1 MFEKYDEELKNR
13 FLEGIAM
20 GMGCA
25 TIVFVFLV
33 VLFPVMFTFN

>member
-1 MFEKYDEELKNR
+1 MYEEYDEELKNR

-25 TIVFVFLV
+25 TIAFVLA
-33 VLFPVMFTFN
+33 VLLIPIMFTFN

>member
-1 MFEKYDEELKNR
+1 MYEKYDEELKNR

-25 TIVFVFLV
+25 TIAFVLA
-33 VLFPVMFTFN
+33 VLLIPIMFRFG

>member
-13 FLEGIAM
+13 FLEGVAM

-25 TIVFVFLV
+25 TIVFAFI
-33 VLFPVMFTFN
+33 VLLLPVMFTFN